1 MWPWGHAAVAYLLY
15 TLYSRRY
22 RDQPPAGPGAI
33 VVVFAAMLPDL
44 IDKPLAWTYHILP
57 GGRTLGHSIF
67 FAVIVVLIAAWIA
80 GRGHEDVGVALAL
93 GNLSHIATD
102 LPSDLVL
109 GNLEGAQYLLWP
121 VLAQPEYETPEG
133 IIAYILASSLDAY
146 GVFQLGLFAFAAIVW
161 YGDGKPGLATVRHT
175 VRRAFNTLPVRGP

>member
-22 RDQPPAGPGAI
+22 SDRPPDGPGAL

-67 FAVIVVLIAAWIA
+67 FAVIVVALAAWIA
-80 GRGHEDVGVALAL
+80 RRGHVDIGVALGL
-93 GNLSHIATD
+93 GHVSHLVTD
-102 LPSDLVL
+102 LPRDLIL

-146 GVFQLGLFAFAAIVW
+146 GLFQAGLFAVAAIVW
-161 YGDGKPGLATVRHT
+161 FRDGRPGLDT
-175 VRRAFNTLPVRGP
+175 VRRTARRAFTRLPVRGF